1 MVQNTDPGLF
11 CCSAGRLEI
20 QVQISVEKNKKA
32 CETRENNFVCCT
44 ILLLHLMSLS
54 IFLLVENEKLSLMQK
69 NVHILLST
77 YL

>member
-32 CETRENNFVCCT
+32 CETRENNFVCC
-44 ILLLHLMSLS
+44 ILSPRL
-54 IFLLVENEKLSLMQK
+54 IFLVENEK
-69 NVHILLST
+69 
-77 YL
+77 